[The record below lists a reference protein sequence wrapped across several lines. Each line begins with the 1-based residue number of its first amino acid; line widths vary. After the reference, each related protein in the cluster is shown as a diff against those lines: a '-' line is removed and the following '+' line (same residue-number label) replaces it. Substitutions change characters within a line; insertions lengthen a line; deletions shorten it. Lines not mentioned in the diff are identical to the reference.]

1 MRKGRILIVEDEAGV
16 RDVNAAHLASL
27 GYEVYT
33 AATIAQAERLA
44 RETPPDLYLLDVML
58 PDGSGLDYCR
68 RLRRH
73 STAPVVFLTCLGES
87 SDIIRGIEEGG
98 DAYLTKPYDLGV
110 LAAQV
115 SAQLRRA
122 GLMGVGRVELPP
134 LTVDLGRGEAV
145 LEGKVTPLSQK
156 EAQLLA
162 YLAANAERSFTRE
175 QLFREVWGEGI
186 DTGVVR
192 KYISAIRKKME
203 LDESSSI
210 EIVATPGG
218 RYLLTRPRF
227 R

>member
-16 RDVNAAHLASL
+16 RDVNAAHLAGL

-44 RETPPDLYLLDVML
+44 QETPPDLYLLDVML

-68 RLRRH
+68 MLRRY

-122 GLMGVGRVELPP
+122 GLMGVGWVELPP

-145 LEGKVTPLSQK
+145 LEGKVTPPVP
-156 EAQLLA
+156 EGG
-162 YLAANAERSFTRE
+162 AASGLPSRQRRAV
-175 QLFREVWGEGI
+175 LHPGAAV
-186 DTGVVR
+186 
-192 KYISAIRKKME
+192 
-203 LDESSSI
+203 
-210 EIVATPGG
+210 PGG
-218 RYLLTRPRF
+218 VGRGDRHRRGAQVHLRHPQKNGAGRIQLH
-227 R
+227 

>member
-1 MRKGRILIVEDEAGV
+1 
-16 RDVNAAHLASL
+16 
-27 GYEVYT
+27 
-33 AATIAQAERLA
+33 
-44 RETPPDLYLLDVML
+44 ML

-68 RLRRH
+68 RLRRY

-227 R
+227 Q

>member
-1 MRKGRILIVEDEAGV
+1 M
-16 RDVNAAHLASL
+16 
-27 GYEVYT
+27 
-33 AATIAQAERLA
+33 
-44 RETPPDLYLLDVML
+44 
-58 PDGSGLDYCR
+58 
-68 RLRRH
+68 
-73 STAPVVFLTCLGES
+73 
-87 SDIIRGIEEGG
+87 
-98 DAYLTKPYDLGV
+98 
-110 LAAQV
+110 
-115 SAQLRRA
+115 
-122 GLMGVGRVELPP
+122 
-134 LTVDLGRGEAV
+134 DLGRGEAV

>member
-16 RDVNAAHLASL
+16 RDVNAAHLAGL

-33 AATIAQAERLA
+33 AATLAQAERLA
-44 RETPPDLYLLDVML
+44 QETPPDLYLLDVML

-68 RLRRH
+68 RLRRY

-115 SAQLRRA
+115 SAQLRRS

-134 LTVDLGRGEAV
+134 SDGGPGPGRGGAGGEGHPPVPEGGPAAGLPGRKRRAV
-145 LEGKVTPLSQK
+145 LHPG
-156 EAQLLA
+156 
-162 YLAANAERSFTRE
+162 AA
-175 QLFREVWGEGI
+175 V
-186 DTGVVR
+186 
-192 KYISAIRKKME
+192 
-203 LDESSSI
+203 
-210 EIVATPGG
+210 PGG
-218 RYLLTRPRF
+218 VGRGGGHRRGAQVHLHPPQKNGAGQIQLH
-227 R
+227 